1 MTARETLRFI
11 ANFFF
16 KGPRRKVE
24 ERIAATLVERIRIA
38 AESAG
43 RLGRTLETQML
54 QALNDQAAGIET
66 QAVAELSRVLT
77 QAEPEGYVRL
87 FIDEGAPMAKLLHK
101 VATRAAGDIS
111 NYAGR
116 LLAAYH
122 QEQAELPVVLAK
134 TMPGVALIEPLT
146 ERELEVLRLVAPGK
160 TNIEIADE
168 LVIARGTVKK
178 HTANIFSKL
187 DVKNRT
193 EAVAKARQLGLL

>member
-1 MTARETLRFI
+1 
-11 ANFFF
+11 
-16 KGPRRKVE
+16 
-24 ERIAATLVERIRIA
+24 
-38 AESAG
+38 
-43 RLGRTLETQML
+43 ML
-54 QALNDQAAGIET
+54 QALNDQAADIET